1 MGPPRSGFLGNDP
14 DIVAVTNW
22 LADTEGAKMGAQPAA
37 RVSAFA
43 KALFARFADVVLD
56 HC

>member
-14 DIVAVTNW
+14 DMVAVTNW